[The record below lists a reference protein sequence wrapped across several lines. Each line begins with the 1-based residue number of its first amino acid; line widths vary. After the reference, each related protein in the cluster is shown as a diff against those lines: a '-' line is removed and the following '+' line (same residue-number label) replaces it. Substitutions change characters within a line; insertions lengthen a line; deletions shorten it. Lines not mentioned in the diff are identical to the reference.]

1 MRKATIAVL
10 LVMSSTAWSTPA
22 LAQNSPPN
30 KPESDCGVTTMCL
43 DTITPA
49 HHGQVPLWAVELAMF
64 AGLAVMLLLAYRLLL
79 VRRPTRQCP
88 ATPADADL
96 TSERR

>member
-1 MRKATIAVL
+1 MRKATIAGLV
-10 LVMSSTAWSTPA
+10 VMSSVAWSSPA

-49 HHGQVPLWAVELAMF
+49 RHGQMPLWAVELAIF
-64 AGLAVMLLLAYRLLL
+64 IGLVVVLLLVYRLLL
-79 VRRPTRQCP
+79 VRRPH
-88 ATPADADL
+88 
-96 TSERR
+96 